1 MKQLHC
7 ELVKSQK
14 ELQYA
19 ELTIRMLKR
28 AALQWQNEVGNERQ
42 ERAVLIAALANVL
55 AEYKRNI

>member
-19 ELTIRMLKR
+19 EITIRMLKR
-28 AALQWQNEVGNERQ
+28 ASMAWQTQVDVERH
-42 ERAVLIAALANVL
+42 EREVLIDALSKVL
-55 AEYKRNI
+55 DEYKHNL